1 MLAVSL
7 DCPFLI
13 ALSVFFPVYGKTK
26 RVMNSI
32 FEVYTSH
39 DNLHMIVTFM
49 IFTFLSHSSIVK
61 KIQHMLTDELKR
73 LKYF

>member
-13 ALSVFFPVYGKTK
+13 ALSVFFAVYGKTK

-32 FEVYTSH
+32 FEVYISH
-39 DNLHMIVTFM
+39 DNLHMI
-49 IFTFLSHSSIVK
+49 FTI
-61 KIQHMLTDELKR
+61 LTANTGKLYYLIK
-73 LKYF
+73 LC